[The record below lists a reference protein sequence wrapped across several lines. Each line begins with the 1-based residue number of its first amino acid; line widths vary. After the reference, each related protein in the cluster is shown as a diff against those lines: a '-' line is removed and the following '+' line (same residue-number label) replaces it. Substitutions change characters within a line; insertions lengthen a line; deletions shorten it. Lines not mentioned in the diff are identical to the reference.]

1 DFVIATNNTER
12 LRVSATGALT
22 VKSITGTVNSAF
34 GSNDRIV
41 VADGN
46 GVLSQVAP
54 SGLFSNLTGPVSFP
68 GGISTTT
75 LTTSGAA
82 TLNSLAV
89 NNNATVGG
97 TLGVTGATTLTGA
110 LTANSGL
117 TLNNLATGVTTN
129 DLLVIDGSNVVKRIA
144 AANFTTGN
152 NWSLTGNAATTAGT
166 NFLGTTDNTDMV
178 FKTNNAEAMRVLNS
192 GNVRIGTTTSTYG
205 GGKLEII
212 ADSTTGVFVN
222 QRASGGGT
230 GYSFDSNYG
239 EFLRWSRFGGKAF
252 SMAANG
258 VDGALVISG
267 SNTLNFTVPGI
278 LIGGVDTTYPLPARL
293 QVNSTAAADKVLVL
307 KGFAAQSGNLL
318 EFQSSAGSVIASVNA
333 AGAVTAPNLSLTNL
347 ATGVTSNDVLVIDGS
362 NVVKRIPASS
372 FASGTNWSLTG
383 NAGTTPGTGDRRPR
397 FRHRHQQHRASAR
410 ERDGRVDGEV
420 DHRHR
425 ALRARQQRSHRR
437 RRRQRRIEP
446 SGAIRLVLE
455 PHRPCE
461 LPRRHQHHDAHDLG
475 RRDPEF
481 AHGDKH
487 ADIQR
492 LGRYGKQPDPDQ
504 QRIRALNTQKKQLNQ
519 QLKTAR
525 AQQQLKQAQ
534 TAMQKAR
541 PNSQAK

>member
-1 DFVIATNNTER
+1 GAAITGGAINGTPIGNITPSTGKFTTLSSTGDTSLGSGVGAIVDIGTGGDSGAITLGRPGGVVRLNNLTGTANASIPAPVNGNAFDRLVLTNADGTIAQASLAAVVGNVAGTTAWSLMGNAITNPGTGAGQTFFGTTNSQPIIIATNGTQR
-12 LRVSATGALT
+12 LRISADGALNVLGPSSFDMLGGSAVNNSMST
-22 VKSITGTVNSAF
+22 NDRVIVADSTGTL
-34 GSNDRIV
+34 G
-41 VADGN
+41 
-46 GVLSQVAP
+46 QVAP
-54 SGLFSNLTGPVSFP
+54 SALFANLSVPVNFG

-89 NNNATVGG
+89 TNNATVGG

-383 NAGTTPGTGDRRPR
+383 
-397 FRHRHQQHRASAR
+397 
-410 ERDGRVDGEV
+410 
-420 DHRHR
+420 
-425 ALRARQQRSHRR
+425 
-437 RRRQRRIEP
+437 
-446 SGAIRLVLE
+446 
-455 PHRPCE
+455 
-461 LPRRHQHHDAHDLG
+461 
-475 RRDPEF
+475 
-481 AHGDKH
+481 
-487 ADIQR
+487 
-492 LGRYGKQPDPDQ
+492 
-504 QRIRALNTQKKQLNQ
+504 
-519 QLKTAR
+519 
-525 AQQQLKQAQ
+525 
-534 TAMQKAR
+534 
-541 PNSQAK
+541 